1 MTLTDYGDTAAEL
14 TFRVK
19 GQNMIDSIKTGYD
32 KNSQLFPAK
41 KYASDKMMIEKTE
54 NDRQISS

>member
-1 MTLTDYGDTAAEL
+1 MACADHGDAAARL

-19 GQNMIDSIKTGYD
+19 GQNMIDSTKTGYD
-32 KNSQLFPAK
+32 KDSQLFPAK
-41 KYASDKMMIEKTE
+41 KDASDKMMIENTE